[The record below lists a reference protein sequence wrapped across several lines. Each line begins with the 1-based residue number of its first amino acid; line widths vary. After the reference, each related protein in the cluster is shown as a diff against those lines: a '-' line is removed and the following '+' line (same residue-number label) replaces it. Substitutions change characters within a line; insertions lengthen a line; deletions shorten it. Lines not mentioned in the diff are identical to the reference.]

1 MTFVDTNYF
10 LRFLLND
17 NEAQHQKATDLFLE
31 GADGKINLITSTIVF
46 FEIYWVLSSFY
57 EKRKT
62 ELVEMLE
69 KILNLNFI
77 ILSERQILFDSLSL
91 FKRTNFNLEDCYN
104 LYYAKSENVKNFMTF
119 DQKLSKEFKK

>member
-10 LRFLLND
+10 LRFLLRD
-17 NEAQHQKATDLFLE
+17 IEDQHHQVRDLFLD

-57 EKRKT
+57 QKRKN
-62 ELVEMLE
+62 ELVDMLE

-77 ILSERQILFDSLSL
+77 VLREREILLKSLNI
-91 FKRTNFNLEDCYN
+91 FKKTNFNLEDCYN
-104 LYYAKSENVKNFMTF
+104 LSYAKSQDVKRFMTF
-119 DQKLSKEFKK
+119 DQKLAVEFDK